1 MKYKVLVVFLL
12 LMSTLVGCGSNPV
25 QDDLI
30 TYINDSLPSLAEQEL
45 EAIELYESVSG
56 PNYIDDETMY
66 YTIFDE
72 VIPKYGDFIDDLEKI
87 EVKTDELN
95 EIHELYIEAAN
106 LQNSAFLTIITA
118 LEEQNSEK
126 INEANGKLTDARKMI
141 RDYQKKLSTLAEE
154 NDVEIEE

>member
-1 MKYKVLVVFLL
+1 
-12 LMSTLVGCGSNPV
+12 
-25 QDDLI
+25 
-30 TYINDSLPSLAEQEL
+30 
-45 EAIELYESVSG
+45 
-56 PNYIDDETMY
+56 MY

-72 VIPKYGDFIDDLEKI
+72 VIPKYGDFIDDLENI

-118 LEEQNSEK
+118 LEEQDSEK

-141 RDYQKKLSTLAEE
+141 RDYQKKLAALAEE
-154 NDVEIEE
+154 NDVEIE